1 MPKERKSDDDTHP
14 GMTKLLRYV
23 HGPRPIAAVVPVV
36 TRNVFNRAAPG
47 VAQLMEAWAGIVGPA
62 LADVTT
68 PRRLTQGTLTIGCS
82 GPVAME
88 LQHLSTE
95 VLVRINQYLGS
106 HSVRR
111 LRFVQ
116 ITVVRAPARLQPRP
130 TQATEKAATLAVARL
145 SAGPLR
151 TALAALGRAVH
162 SESASRLGQQPH
174 TKP

>member
-1 MPKERKSDDDTHP
+1 MPKERISDGDTHA
-14 GMTKLLRYV
+14 GMTKLSRPV

-36 TRNVFNRAAPG
+36 TRNAFNRAAPG

-68 PRRLTQGTLTIGCS
+68 PRRLSQGTLTIGCS

-95 VLVRINQYLGS
+95 VLSRINQYLGS

-116 ITVVRAPARLQPRP
+116 ITAVRAPVRPGPRP
-130 TQATEKAATLAVARL
+130 TAAAETAASQAVAQL
-145 SAGPLR
+145 ADGPLR
-151 TALAALGRAVH
+151 SALAALGRAVL
-162 SESASRLGQQPH
+162 SESTSRIGNQLH
-174 TKP
+174 TKR